1 MALANHHW
9 NHYYH
14 VKTTWKCENSLEIT
28 NPLTEITSH
37 SEKKNENRK
46 NNRREEKV
54 DAKCTSYFHMCK
66 TNWMERVSYFAQ
78 FVILIC
84 HVKMCTVLLRICNAL
99 RHSIS
104 MHFASIISGWITRL
118 FLLIPFLLVFLC
130 VAAAFVAIC
139 SSLFLTHP
147 CSWLRWA
154 CSQKPIHYTDI
165 SILCCSIF
173 GFTLVVCHSFDNNA
187 HFYFS
192 QVGF

>member
-1 MALANHHW
+1 MEMW
-9 NHYYH
+9 
-14 VKTTWKCENSLEIT
+14 NSLKIT

-37 SEKKNENRK
+37 SEKKMK
-46 NNRREEKV
+46 IEKKI
-54 DAKCTSYFHMCK
+54 AEKKKSTQNLCTSHFHMYK

-130 VAAAFVAIC
+130 VAAAAFVAIC
-139 SSLFLTHP
+139 SSLSHMLLAMVSMFAKTNPPYRYQHFMLQHF
-147 CSWLRWA
+147 RF
-154 CSQKPIHYTDI
+154 H
-165 SILCCSIF
+165 F
-173 GFTLVVCHSFDNNA
+173 GCVPFIR
-187 HFYFS
+187 
-192 QVGF
+192 Q